1 MKAKNLRKLP
11 RFFYERSTD
20 AVARELLGKVLI
32 LRSEDRLCGRIVE
45 TEAYTDDEASH
56 AHRGRTFRNEPMF
69 GTAGYAYVYFI
80 YGMYHC
86 LNVVTERP
94 GVPGAV
100 LIRAVEPLAGVEAM
114 MNNRPNRR
122 LNQLTSGPGK
132 LCQAFGITA
141 VHNGWDFTRSELSIA
156 DDGYRASRVA
166 RSTRIG
172 IRRAAEEKR
181 RYFLP
186 HHPFLSA

>member
-11 RFFYERSTD
+11 RSFYARATD
-20 AVARELLGKVLI
+20 AVARDLLGKVLI
-32 LRSEDRLCGRIVE
+32 LKAQERLCGRIVE

-56 AHRGRTFRNEPMF
+56 AHRGRTPRNEPMF
-69 GTAGYAYVYFI
+69 GQAGHAYVYFI

-86 LNVVTERP
+86 LNVVTE
-94 GVPGAV
+94 GQGIPGAV
-100 LIRAVEPLAGVEAM
+100 LIRAVEPLEGVDAM
-114 MNNRPNRR
+114 MRNRKNRR
-122 LNQLTSGPGK
+122 LHQLTNGPGK

-141 VHNGWDFTRSELSIA
+141 VHNGLDFTRSELSIA
-156 DDGYRASRVA
+156 DDGYRPSRVA